1 MTEAL
6 DVMNNYIKVIE
17 SKSTEKNY
25 LQILEDVIDDN

>member
-17 SKSTEKNY
+17 SKSTDENY
-25 LQILEDVIDDN
+25 LEILGDVIDDN